1 MLGRPD
7 APVNI
12 DHDRFAARFNAP
24 FTAPFTAVFAAEML
38 DI

>member
-24 FTAPFTAVFAAEML
+24 FTAVFAAEML